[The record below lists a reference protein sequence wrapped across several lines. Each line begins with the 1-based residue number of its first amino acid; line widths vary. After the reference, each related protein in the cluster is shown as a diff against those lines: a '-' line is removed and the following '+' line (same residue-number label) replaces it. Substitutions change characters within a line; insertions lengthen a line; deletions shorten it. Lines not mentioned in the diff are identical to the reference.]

1 MVTEGGQDTDTV
13 AAVATAPGQ
22 AGIGV
27 IRVSG
32 PAALQIGERLAGPG
46 ITPRCVQFRTFRDGN
61 GEVLDSGLVLY
72 FKAPNSFTGEHVIEF
87 QGHGGPVVLQ
97 MLLDEIL
104 AAGARLARPGEFTE
118 RAYLNGKLDLAQAE
132 AVADL
137 IAGSSEAAVRG
148 ANRSLSGA
156 FSDRVSEIDGLV
168 VSLRVFVE
176 AAIDFPDE
184 DIDLLAE
191 GRIAAR
197 IDEII
202 TALDRLEADCAQ
214 GVILRDGIK
223 LALIGAP
230 NVGKSSL
237 LNRLTGESRAIVTN
251 IPGTTRDLIRA
262 DLNLGGLPVEVVDTA
277 GLRPASDAVEAEGVK
292 RSLAEATA
300 ADIVLAIQAADELND
315 RSFDSGAGSTQ
326 RLMEEIR
333 SAPTDGAFELQH
345 IDFEKVIP
353 VVNKIDLNPGL
364 VESALAGGHQVVS
377 AQTGEGLEALRQA
390 IRDKAGFAPQSQTFT
405 ARKRHL
411 IALNEARARARA
423 AADLAADTLPGEL
436 IAEEL
441 RAVHGSLGEIVGE
454 MSSDA
459 LLGEIFSSFCIG
471 K

>member
-1 MVTEGGQDTDTV
+1 MATDGGQDIDTI

-32 PAALQIGERLAGPG
+32 PSARRIGELIAGAG
-46 ITPRCVQFRTFRDGN
+46 LQARQVQFRRFRDAE
-61 GEVLDSGLVLY
+61 GEVLDTGLILY
-72 FKAPNSFTGEHVIEF
+72 FAAPKSFTGEDVVEF

-97 MLLDEIL
+97 MLLDQIL
-104 AAGARLARPGEFTE
+104 ASGARLARPGEFTE

-137 IAGSSEAAVRG
+137 IASSSEAAARG

-156 FSDRVSEIDGLV
+156 FSARVGEIDALV

-191 GRIAAR
+191 GQVAAR
-197 IDEII
+197 VTEII
-202 TALDRLEADCAQ
+202 AALDRLRADCAQ

-237 LNRLTGESRAIVTN
+237 LNRLTGESRAIVTD
-251 IPGTTRDLIRA
+251 IPGTTRDPIRA
-262 DLNLGGLPVEVVDTA
+262 DLNLDGLPVEVVDTA
-277 GLRPASDAVEAEGVK
+277 GLRAAADAVEAEGVK
-292 RSLAEATA
+292 RALAEAA
-300 ADIVLAIQAADELND
+300 SADIVLAIQACSND
-315 RSFDSGAGSTQ
+315 RSF
-326 RLMEEIR
+326 
-333 SAPTDGAFELQH
+333 ELQPPD
-345 IDFEKVIP
+345 IEEYFCGLEIANVDRERLIP
-353 VVNKIDLNPGL
+353 VLNKIDLNP
-364 VESALAGGHQVVS
+364 ALAAGARAGGLLVVS
-377 AQTGEGLEALRQA
+377 AETGEGVEELREA
-390 IRDKAGFAPQSQTFT
+390 IREKAGFTPRSNLFT

-411 IALNEARARARA
+411 LALQEALARAQAARA
-423 AADLAADTLPGEL
+423 LAADTLPGEL

-441 RAVHGSLGEIVGE
+441 RAVHRALGGIVGE
-454 MSSDA
+454 MSSDE
-459 LLGEIFSSFCIG
+459 LLGEIFANFCIG